1 MIQTA
6 CKTKVPVEA
15 FIASL
20 PKRASCCIG
29 ICSTQEPKHNPC
41 LTQVSIEISRAW
53 SLHKQRAS
61 CVITAGGAFEAPQQQ
76 DDLPCE
82 TSLRSWSWL
91 GQSDFP
97 TDGYSGPIARDVSGL
112 TKLKSEHG
120 LILIELGSVE
130 SLRAQFASKLCDGL
144 VLLTSSSSSTNFC
157 KKIRSRI
164 RLLERPDC
172 RWLGYWYLE
181 SDPQIAQA

>member
-6 CKTKVPVEA
+6 CKIKVPLEA

-29 ICSTQEPKHNPC
+29 VCSMEEPKHTAC

-61 CVITAGGAFEAPQQQ
+61 CVITAGNAFEGPQHQ
-76 DDLPCE
+76 DDLPCD

-97 TDGYSGPIARDVSGL
+97 TDGYSGPVARDVSGL
-112 TKLKSEHG
+112 TKLKSQHG

-130 SLRAQFASKLCDGL
+130 SLTAQFASKLCDGL
-144 VLLTSSSSSTNFC
+144 VLLTSSSLSTYFC

-172 RWLGYWYLE
+172 RWLGYWCLE
-181 SDPQIAQA
+181 SDPRIAQA

>member
-1 MIQTA
+1 M
-6 CKTKVPVEA
+6 E
-15 FIASL
+15 
-20 PKRASCCIG
+20 
-29 ICSTQEPKHNPC
+29 EPKHNPC

-61 CVITAGGAFEAPQQQ
+61 CVITAGSAFEAPQQQ

-97 TDGYSGPIARDVSGL
+97 TDGYSGPVARDVSGL

-130 SLRAQFASKLCDGL
+130 SLTAQFASKLCDGL
-144 VLLTSSSSSTNFC
+144 VLLTSSSLSTYFC
-157 KKIRSRI
+157 KKIRARI

-172 RWLGYWYLE
+172 RWLGYWCLE
-181 SDPQIAQA
+181 SDPRIAQA

>member
-41 LTQVSIEISRAW
+41 LTQV
-53 SLHKQRAS
+53 
-61 CVITAGGAFEAPQQQ
+61 APQQQ